1 LWLSPGKFVLPS
13 SSWVLIVSTG
23 LALWQLERIRVER
36 DPALCEHLNRD
47 VGNIVALDIYFPRH
61 ICVLHVLEH

>member
-1 LWLSPGKFVLPS
+1 MEAELDLGDRSEW
-13 SSWVLIVSTG
+13 
-23 LALWQLERIRVER
+23 IRVER
-36 DPALCEHLNRD
+36 DPTLCEHLNRD